1 MNSFLQRALT
11 GIVFVAVLIG
21 SITWNYISAGWLFF
35 ILTALGS
42 AELLRIAQAKYKPLI
57 PIGGL
62 LSVSLFLGIFYG
74 NYYQLPNYTAFAPT
88 LVIAFATFLI
98 ELYRKTSTPFENV
111 AWTFLSAIYVALPFG
126 LLYATGF
133 SHDGTGA
140 FLFNYEPILGT
151 FMLIWANDT
160 GAYLVGRSIGKNKL
174 FPSISPNKTWE
185 GTIGGIV
192 VNLGV
197 AFALA
202 HFFKNYSLMIW
213 IGASLI
219 VSTIGSM
226 GDLVESQFKR
236 SFDIKDSGTLLP
248 GHGGILDRFDAVLLA
263 SPLIYLLFKF
273 AV

>member
-1 MNSFLQRALT
+1 MSSFLQRALT
-11 GIVFVAVLIG
+11 GIVFVAVLVG

-57 PIGGL
+57 PFGGL

-74 NYYQLPNYTAFAPT
+74 NYYQLPNQTAFAPT
-88 LVIAFATFLI
+88 LIIAFAIFMI
-98 ELYRKTSTPFENV
+98 ELYRKTSTPFENI

-133 SHDGTGA
+133 SHDENA
-140 FLFNYEPILGT
+140 VFLYSYEPILGV

-160 GAYLVGRSIGKNKL
+160 GAYLVGRSLGKNKL

-185 GTIGGIV
+185 GTIGGV
-192 VNLGV
+192 SVNLGV

-202 HFFKNYSLMIW
+202 HFFNGYSLPIW

-263 SPLIYLLFKF
+263 SPFIYLLFKF